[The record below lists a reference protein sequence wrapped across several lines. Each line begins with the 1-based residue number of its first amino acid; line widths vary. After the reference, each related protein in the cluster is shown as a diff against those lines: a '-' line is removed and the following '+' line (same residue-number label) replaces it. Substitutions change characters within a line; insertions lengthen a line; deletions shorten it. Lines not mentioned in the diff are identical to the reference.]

1 MQAPRSITLLDYNT
15 FLLNNKFIGMLAD
28 YKRKVYMVQYR
39 TEVMEMLFCLLTIDV
54 YTVHVR
60 EMNMMLYTVSVF
72 NKFSKAVA
80 GP

>member
-39 TEVMEMLFCLLTIDV
+39 TEVMEMLFYLLTIDV